1 MERSAVERVS
11 NKIKKQFP
19 ELNGVYPT
27 VKSQKSP
34 TQGEVQYLL
43 TYRGKAL
50 LPGGRTLN
58 RIVRVVADPKGR
70 VMRIS
75 TSR

>member
-1 MERSAVERVS
+1 MEHSAIDKVTK
-11 NKIKKQFP
+11 KIKKQFP
-19 ELNGVYPT
+19 EMSGVRPT

-34 TQGEVQYLL
+34 SRGESQYLL
-43 TYRGKAL
+43 TYKGKAI

-58 RIVRVVADPKGR
+58 RIVRVVADPAGR
-70 VMRIS
+70 VLRIS